1 MKDSQRYSPDKGHD
15 RLRDSAEEL
24 MKRGAAPRTAG
35 GSLGVDALT
44 LLYRRASSP
53 DSAADA
59 LKMLHELQ
67 THQVELDLLYEQIQA
82 NEREMTEALNHY
94 RALYDHAPAAYLIVT
109 GEGRIVEANQAASKL
124 FGETISALAGK
135 ALSSLLDPGQDAIV
149 GKLLSNWGE
158 EEMGMKDTKTLSV
171 DLPGR
176 RRLTVTARYAA
187 VTGSVLIILSEIG
200 AYPDES

>member
-1 MKDSQRYSPDKGHD
+1 MKDSQRYSPDNGHD

-24 MKRGAAPRTAG
+24 MKRGAAPRTGG

-67 THQVELDLLYEQIQA
+67 THQVELDLLHEQIQA
-82 NEREMTEALNHY
+82 NEQEMTEALNRY
-94 RALYDHAPAAYLIVT
+94 RTLYDHAPAAYLIVT
-109 GEGRIVEANQAASKL
+109 GEGQIVEANQAASVL
-124 FGETISALAGK
+124 FDETISALAGK
-135 ALSSLLDPGQDAIV
+135 ALSSLLAPGQAATV
-149 GKLLSNWGE
+149 GKLLQRLGA
-158 EEMGMKDTKTLSV
+158 EEMDARDTGTLSV
-171 DLPGR
+171 DLPDR

-187 VTGSVLIILSEIG
+187 AMDSVLVILREAG
-200 AYPDES
+200 TCPDGS